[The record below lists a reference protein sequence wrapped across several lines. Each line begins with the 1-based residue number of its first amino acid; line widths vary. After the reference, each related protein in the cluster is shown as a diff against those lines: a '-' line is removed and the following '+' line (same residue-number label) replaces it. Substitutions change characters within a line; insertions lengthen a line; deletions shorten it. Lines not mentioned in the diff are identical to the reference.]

1 MNLRE
6 KVENII
12 TNELAYILTCIM
24 VLNYH
29 MSWPDMLESVRY
41 ISRVESFQDT
51 IVILVYNELRG

>member
-12 TNELAYILTCIM
+12 TNELAYILTCIT